1 MQILP
6 VVRIIAMV
14 CAGLYAGI
22 LLGDRLGAS
31 YARARIDASA
41 FVQFQQIQHMHFVRF
56 MPALTVASILAAV
69 IWAFLMRAQWRM
81 PDIWMIVGSA
91 LVFMACAVL
100 TRTVSVPLNHL
111 MMTWSA
117 ASPPANL
124 RELWAPWE
132 RVHTIRVLLSSAGFV
147 LQACAV
153 NIALWRG
160 GAAP

>member
-41 FVQFQQIQHMHFVRF
+41 FVQFQQVQHVHFVRF
-56 MPALTVASILAAV
+56 MPALTIASILAAV
-69 IWAFLMRAQWRM
+69 IWAFLVRAQWRM
-81 PDIWMIVGSA
+81 PDFWMIVASA
-91 LVFMACAVL
+91 LVFVACAVL
-100 TRTVSVPLNHL
+100 TRMVSVPLNNL
-111 MMTWSA
+111 MMTWNA

-124 RELWAPWE
+124 HELWAPWE
-132 RVHTIRVLLSSAGFV
+132 RVHTIRALLSFAGFV
-147 LQACAV
+147 LQAIAVSCA
-153 NIALWRG
+153 IWRG
-160 GAAP
+160 RPVP